1 MKTFGRFRLLSVALV
16 LLLHLG
22 LLLVLQGLHMP
33 APRQQ
38 ASSPRLAPTVLVLLP
53 PLQAQRKTSPQPESK
68 RPPSPAR
75 TLASLSQAAAPP
87 LAAEPVP
94 AAISPNPQT
103 GPASLIA
110 QPPSASS
117 QATLTAAPLAA
128 VAPAASKPLNLSL
141 SREAMRALP
150 AASAPLLPPPRLP
163 LTAEQ
168 QIANTLVAYGN
179 GPWVEERLD
188 SEHVRFRRG
197 DRCITYTRS
206 QTAGLFPFDA
216 AAQRTPWRSSGIQ
229 ACPN

>member
-1 MKTFGRFRLLSVALV
+1 
-16 LLLHLG
+16 
-22 LLLVLQGLHMP
+22 MP

-68 RPPSPAR
+68 RPPSTAP
-75 TLASLSQAAAPP
+75 TLASLSQAATPP
-87 LAAEPVP
+87 LAAEPAP

-103 GPASLIA
+103 GPASPSP
-110 QPPSASS
+110 QPSSA
-117 QATLTAAPLAA
+117 ATAAPLAA

-206 QTAGLFPFDA
+206 QTAALFPFDA
-216 AAQRTPWRSSGIQ
+216 AAQRTPWISSGMQ

>member
-1 MKTFGRFRLLSVALV
+1 
-16 LLLHLG
+16 
-22 LLLVLQGLHMP
+22 MP

-68 RPPSPAR
+68 RPPSPAP
-75 TLASLSQAAAPP
+75 TQASLSQAAAPP

-94 AAISPNPQT
+94 AAIRPNPQT
-103 GPASLIA
+103 GLASPSP
-110 QPPSASS
+110 QPSSA
-117 QATLTAAPLAA
+117 ATAAPLAA

-206 QTAGLFPFDA
+206 QTAALFPFDA
-216 AAQRTPWRSSGIQ
+216 AAQRTPWISSGMQ

>member
-1 MKTFGRFRLLSVALV
+1 
-16 LLLHLG
+16 
-22 LLLVLQGLHMP
+22 MP

-68 RPPSPAR
+68 RLPSPAP
-75 TLASLSQAAAPP
+75 TQASLSQAAAPP

-94 AAISPNPQT
+94 PAIRPNPRT
-103 GPASLIA
+103 GLASPSP
-110 QPPSASS
+110 QPSSA
-117 QATLTAAPLAA
+117 ATAAPLAA

-168 QIANTLVAYGN
+168 QIANTLATYDN
-179 GPWVEERLD
+179 GPLVEERLD
-188 SEHVRFRRG
+188 AEHVRFRRG

-206 QTAGLFPFDA
+206 QTAALFPFDA
-216 AAQRTPWRSSGIQ
+216 AAQRTPWISSGMQ